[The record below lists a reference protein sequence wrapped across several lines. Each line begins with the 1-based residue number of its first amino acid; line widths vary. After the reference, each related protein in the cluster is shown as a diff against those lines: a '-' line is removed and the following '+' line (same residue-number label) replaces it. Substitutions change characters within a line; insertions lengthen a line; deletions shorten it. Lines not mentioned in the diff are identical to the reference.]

1 MIPLDWD
8 QLHTISTVL
17 SYSENNYGI
26 SLIGKIGSGLP
37 YTPLSNTNISSLI
50 QNSDKKPI
58 SSTFDFKSYY
68 IFSFGSYNLQFYF
81 NIFNLFDRLNQTNVY
96 NDSGVADYTTYQQ
109 QAISQDTGEYINTVE
124 EWFNNETYYSN
135 PRRVEIGIK
144 YDF

>member
-1 MIPLDWD
+1 MF
-8 QLHTISTVL
+8 S
-17 SYSENNYGI
+17 NYGI

-37 YTPLSNTNISSLI
+37 YTPLSNTNISTLI

-68 IFSFGSYNLQFYF
+68 MFSLGSYDLQFYF

-109 QAISQDTGEYINTVE
+109 QAMNQDTGEYVNTVE